1 MSSPFSS
8 AKEFLEAKGPIYTFA
23 NNSTAIGV
31 FLILSLAITIYFFY
45 ASFAMYQKEKSKT
58 DPAMMGVLLV
68 AGLATSLASSL
79 MGTEQKKQPVT
90 TYHQDLRYERQ
101 AEHRN
106 NSQGLFMGLF
116 GVAAKGKPV
125 FRRSRSRNRLR
136 R

>member
-23 NNSTAIGV
+23 NNPIAIGV

-58 DPAMMGVLLV
+58 DPALMGILLV
-68 AGLATSLASSL
+68 AGLATSMASSL
-79 MGTEQKKQPVT
+79 MGTDQKKQPVSA
-90 TYHQDLRYERQ
+90 YRQNLRYERQ

-106 NSQGLFMGLF
+106 DSRGLFMGLF
-116 GVAAKGKPV
+116 GMGAMGKPAL
-125 FRRSRSRNRLR
+125 RRSRSRNRLR
-136 R
+136 H